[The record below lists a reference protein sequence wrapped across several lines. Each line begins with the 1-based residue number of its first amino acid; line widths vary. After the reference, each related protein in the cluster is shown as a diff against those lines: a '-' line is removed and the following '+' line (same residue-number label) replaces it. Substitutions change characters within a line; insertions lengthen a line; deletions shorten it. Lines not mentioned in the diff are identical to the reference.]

1 MHQKYIRLY
10 QAMLIFMFILFG
22 CHTKTDNDWK
32 HYLGDASSSHYSSL
46 SQINKQNV
54 AQLKEVWRYSTSD
67 KDPENRSQIQCNPLI
82 IDGILYGS
90 SARLKFFAVDA
101 STGNPIWTFNPFSE
115 DYKQFGMG
123 VNRGLAYWE
132 GDSVQKLLVTA
143 GSNLY
148 AINAK
153 TGKLINDFGEAGIVD
168 LRLGLGRD
176 IKDRFIVA
184 NSPGIIYNDLFIIG
198 SRVSE
203 EAGAAPGH
211 VRAYDVHTGK
221 VKWVFN
227 TIPKSGEFG
236 SDTWPAG
243 AHENTGG
250 ANAWCGM
257 SLDKEKGVVFIPT
270 GSASYDF
277 YGADR
282 IGENLFANCI
292 LALNANTG
300 ERIWHYQVVHHD
312 LWDRDLPA
320 PPNLTTINV
329 DGKKID
335 VVAQITKSG
344 HVFILDRSNGKPVF
358 PIPEVPVDT
367 SKLPF
372 EQVWPTQPIPSKPPP
387 FARQGFTTADINNM
401 SKENYEY
408 NAQLLAPTLTGK
420 QFIPPSEEGTII
432 FPGFDGGGEW
442 GGAAVDEQGI
452 MYVNANEMPWI
463 LTMVPVNSDKSDL
476 AFNRGKGIYRQ
487 YCGNCHGI
495 DKKGSDFMAQAPSL
509 EGLQSRFT
517 TEQFTNLLQHGRGNM
532 PPFKFLKS
540 WHIDWLEAYLF
551 ELTDKKVDKNLEVD
565 TLETNKTY
573 TSTGYYRFKDPDGYP
588 AIKPPWGTLNAI
600 DLNEG
605 SILWQVPLGEF
616 EALRKLG
623 IPQTG
628 TENYGGPIV
637 TKSGVLFI
645 GATQDEKFRAFD
657 AASGEVLWEVD
668 LPAGGYATPSTYQ
681 VDGKQYVV
689 IACGGGKMGTKSG
702 DTYVAFALP

>member
-1 MHQKYIRLY
+1 MRNNINVFQ
-10 QAMLIFMFILFG
+10 FIIILLLVVA
-22 CHTKTDNDWK
+22 CRSKVDREWH
-32 HYLGDASSSHYSSL
+32 HYLGDSESSHFSAI
-46 SQINKQNV
+46 SQINKENV
-54 AQLKEVWRYSTSD
+54 SQLQEVWRYSTAD

-82 IDGILYGS
+82 INGILYGS
-90 SARLKFFAVDA
+90 SAKLKFFAVEA
-101 STGNPIWTFNPFSE
+101 ATGKEIWTFNPFEE
-115 DYKQFGMG
+115 DYQQFGMG

-132 GDSVQKLLVTA
+132 GAGKQKLLVTA
-143 GSNLY
+143 GANLY
-148 AINAK
+148 CIDAK
-153 TGKLINDFGEAGIVD
+153 TGKLSTEFGDQGIVD

-184 NSPGIIYNDLFIIG
+184 NSPGVVYQDLLILG

-203 EAGAAPGH
+203 ESGAAPGH
-211 VRAYDVHTGK
+211 VRAFNVHNGNIE
-221 VKWVFN
+221 WVFN
-227 TIPKSGEFG
+227 TIPKVGEFG
-236 SDTWPAG
+236 SDTWPTG
-243 AHENTGG
+243 AHETIGG

-257 SLDKEKGVVFIPT
+257 SLDKKSGVLYVPT

-292 LALNANTG
+292 IAIDAKTG
-300 ERIWHYQVVHHD
+300 KRIWHYQVVHHD

-344 HVFILDRSNGKPVF
+344 HVFILDRKTGKPVF
-358 PIPEVPVDT
+358 PIPEVAVDT
-367 SKLPF
+367 SRLPN
-372 EQVWPTQPIPSKPPP
+372 EKAWPTQPIPSKPPP
-387 FARQGFTTADINNM
+387 FARQSFTNADINNM
-401 SKENYEY
+401 SEANYDY

-442 GGAAVDEQGI
+442 GGAAVDDNGI

-463 LTMVPVNSDKSDL
+463 LTMVPVKSDKSDL

-487 YCGNCHGI
+487 YCGSCHGA
-495 DKKGSDFMAQAPSL
+495 DKKGSEFMAQAPSL
-509 EGLQSRFT
+509 VNLKDRFT
-517 TEQFTNLLQHGRGNM
+517 TKQFTDILHNGRGVM
-532 PPFKFLKS
+532 PPFKFLQS

-551 ELTDKKVDKNLEVD
+551 ELKEKKIDKATVTDTV
-565 TLETNKTY
+565 ETTVTY
-573 TSTGYYRFKDPDGYP
+573 SSTGYYRFRDPDGYP

-605 SILWQVPLGEF
+605 TIRWKVPFGEF
-616 EALRKLG
+616 AELTKKG

-637 TKSGVLFI
+637 TQSGLLFI
-645 GATQDEKFRAFD
+645 GASQDEKFRAYD
-657 AASGEVLWEVD
+657 TSSGEVLWD
-668 LPAGGYATPSTYQ
+668 YQLPAGGYATPSTYE
-681 VDGKQYVV
+681 VNGKQYVV

-702 DTYVAFALP
+702 DTYIAFALP